1 MVKKFAMESEFLASG
16 AATSDA
22 IDSTLA
28 SIKIVV
34 NGENIASYTT
44 SSEMHEDHLEIP
56 TYYVSEWIAENW
68 WPLLWEPRKSDKIE
82 EDDPNYRFRHGLR
95 SAEHGFA
102 LPILNIAP
110 TGKHLQ
116 LFSKPRESR
125 YADAR
130 FTAYV
135 DTCLERSVVAGQLAH
150 FVDATVARLNDTAE
164 TPLQSAWRLVKETD
178 EETRPFCELMGCLG
192 LSPYSEHPALER
204 ALDAAS
210 HHLTHEQLL
219 DLCMG
224 ATAEN
229 LVVSAFAAVKMHLAI
244 KDAAEIDLAALP
256 SLPKDQIGAQAW
268 RHGYRSASVLRG
280 YFGLRD
286 RDIHGASAIFKNVG
300 ISAEAPDFSFR
311 NADLPVVGETL
322 REGPRGRMVLAPNAL
337 PSRLFAAARAI
348 FFFLSSGERDYRLL
362 TDAATRDQQASRAFA
377 AELLVP
383 RDYLREHA
391 PGQKLPW
398 SVVHEVS
405 ELTGAALD
413 VVKFQASNC
422 GLTLVAG

>member
-1 MVKKFAMESEFLASG
+1 MLKKFVMDSEFIASG
-16 AATSDA
+16 AAASDPVDA
-22 IDSTLA
+22 TLA
-28 SIKIVV
+28 SIKILV
-34 NGENIASYTT
+34 NGENITSYNT
-44 SSEMHEDHLEIP
+44 SRGIQEDHLEIP
-56 TYYVSEWIAENW
+56 TYYIAEWVAENW
-68 WPLLWEPRKSDKIE
+68 WPLLWEPRKSDNIE
-82 EDDPNYRFRHGLR
+82 EDDPAYRFRHELR
-95 SAEHGFA
+95 TAEHGFA

-116 LFSKPRESR
+116 LFSKPRESS

-130 FTAYV
+130 FAAYV
-135 DTCLERSVVAGQLAH
+135 DTCLDRSMVADQLAH
-150 FVDATVARLNDTAE
+150 FVDSTVAKLNDAAE

-178 EETRPFCELMGCLG
+178 EETRPFCELIGSLG
-192 LSPYSEHPALER
+192 LSPYSVHPALER

-210 HHLTHEQLL
+210 HYLTHEQLL

-224 ATAEN
+224 ATPEN
-229 LVVSAFAAVKMHLAI
+229 LVASAFAAVKMHLALA
-244 KDAAEIDLAALP
+244 DAAEIDLAALP

-268 RHGYRSASVLRG
+268 RHGYKSASVLRG
-280 YFGLRD
+280 HFGLRD

-300 ISAEAPDFSFR
+300 VSADAPDFPFK
-311 NADLPVVGETL
+311 NADLPVVGETS
-322 REGPRGRMVLAPNAL
+322 REGSHGRMVLAPNAI

-348 FFFLSSGERDYRLL
+348 FFFLSSGDRDYRLL

-398 SVVHEVS
+398 SVVHEVI

-422 GLTLVAG
+422 GLTLVSG